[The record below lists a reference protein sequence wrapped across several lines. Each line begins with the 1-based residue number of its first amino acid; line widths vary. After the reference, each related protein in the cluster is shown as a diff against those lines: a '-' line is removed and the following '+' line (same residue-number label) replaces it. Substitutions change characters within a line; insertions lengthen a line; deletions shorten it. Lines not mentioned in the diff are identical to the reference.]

1 MNERPPSHPRTTPP
15 GARRPREGRP
25 VARRDAVRRR
35 EGAEP
40 RDRGQASPELA
51 KWVPV
56 GAAGALLVAVIGA
69 GVLSAAG
76 GGSEA
81 ADSTTVVTGSSV
93 TTAASAPVA
102 APTTNQVVLTPTS
115 APIQKVPLDRSLT
128 NGLAGDDV
136 ERVQNR
142 LIELG
147 FDPGPADGIYGTMT
161 IQSVW
166 AFEKL
171 LLGVPREQATGT
183 VTPEMWDRM
192 QDPITVQP
200 RRPQPAGVNH
210 VEIYLPEQVMVVFH
224 DDVPRLITHISSGEL
239 DENGEP
245 AQYCETI
252 RVDTGPDGTP
262 LPEPVE
268 KPICGIAKTPGGIF
282 DVDRFV
288 PGTRVGPLGAMW
300 NPIYFNYGI
309 AIHGARNV
317 PLEPASHGCIRIPM
331 HISEYTQELIK
342 PGDNVWVWNGLKE
355 PEQQTREDELPV
367 FDWLDTS
374 RTTTTTSTTT
384 TTTSVAPTTTVP
396 APTTTAAVTTVAT
409 TTTPPDTTTTTTV
422 VPSGDGG

>member
-1 MNERPPSHPRTTPP
+1 VP
-15 GARRPREGRP
+15 G
-25 VARRDAVRRR
+25 RRDPGVANS
-35 EGAEP
+35 
-40 RDRGQASPELA
+40 DLA

-56 GAAGALLVAVIGA
+56 GAAGALLVAVIAA
-69 GVLSAAG
+69 GVLSG
-76 GGSEA
+76 GGDSEA
-81 ADSTTVVTGSSV
+81 SDSTSV
-93 TTAASAPVA
+93 TATSVGSGVPTLAPPTSTQVISTPTN
-102 APTTNQVVLTPTS
+102 APTPKVALGRTLTS
-115 APIQKVPLDRSLT
+115 
-128 NGLAGDDV
+128 GLAGDDV

-142 LIELG
+142 LSELG

-171 LLGVPREQATGT
+171 LMDVPSDQATGA

-192 QDPITVQP
+192 QDPISIAP
-200 RRPQPAGVNH
+200 RRPQGSGLNH
-210 VEIYLPEQVMVVFH
+210 VEIYLPEQVLVVFH
-224 DDVPRLITHISSGEL
+224 GDVPKLVTHISSGEL

-245 AQYCETI
+245 ARYCETI
-252 RVDTGPDGTP
+252 RVDTGPDGSP

-268 KPICGIAKTPGGIF
+268 KPICGLSKTPGGIF

-309 AIHGARNV
+309 AIHGAKNV

-331 HISEYTQELIK
+331 HISEYTQDLIK
-342 PGDNVWVWNGLKE
+342 PGDNVWVWNGKKE

-384 TTTSVAPTTTVP
+384 TTTSLAPTTTLP
-396 APTTTAAVTTVAT
+396 ATTTTAATTTVAAT
-409 TTTPPDTTTTTTV
+409 TTTAAPDTTTTTTV
-422 VPSGDGG
+422 APPGG